1 MKRKLLPLLLALC
14 MLLTA
19 CGRKPSGDPV
29 QPDGQSQPG
38 REQQAQDQT
47 PSEDGFSTSVSGR
60 VEDPE
65 GLATEEQKQLMI
77 RLLTDWYTDIAL
89 FDQPQLDALFS
100 DEKDAA
106 MHEASIR
113 TLTAIRQQ
121 ALTDLR
127 MRDVD
132 FVLTVTK
139 AEPSSEE
146 DAAEGQIHIEADE
159 TTVMHFAA
167 TPDVDSKM
175 YDVPH
180 IFELVPAAD
189 GSWLIKHHEADDNPY
204 FSLTYEEGASV
215 DGRIQQLLRAI
226 ERRQLQRQETVQV
239 TLRCDHPYDR
249 AAAEQYMRQYDHQR
263 NDRWYAYDDVGGNC
277 MNFGSQVLLAGGIPM
292 DEEGGSKWFWRS
304 RNDLDLSWINVG
316 RFYSYARENRG
327 YGLVAD
333 TEANYYTGEVG
344 DILILGPDGGHNHT
358 TVISGIVRNAAGETV
373 DYLLCS
379 NTTNYTD
386 FPAGAYYYTSHRLIK
401 IYGWNESAPDG
412 TQ

>member
-1 MKRKLLPLLLALC
+1 MTKRVLALLLAAC
-14 MLLTA
+14 MLLPALTA
-19 CGRKPSGDPV
+19 CGGDKQPENNTPQVSG
-29 QPDGQSQPG
+29 
-38 REQQAQDQT
+38 QDQPQT
-47 PSEDGFSTSVSGR
+47 PENDGFSTSVGGR
-60 VEDPE
+60 VEDTE
-65 GLATEEQKQLMI
+65 GLVTEEQKQLMT
-77 RLLTDWYTDIAL
+77 RLLTDWYTDLAL
-89 FDQPQLDALFS
+89 FDEPQLGGLFA

-106 MHEASIR
+106 MHEASIS

-127 MRDVD
+127 MRDVNY
-132 FVLTVTK
+132 VLTVTK
-139 AEPSSEE
+139 AEPSIEE
-146 DAAEGQIHIEADE
+146 DAAEGQVHIEADE

-180 IFELVPAAD
+180 IFELVPTED
-189 GSWLIKHHEADDNPY
+189 GGWLIRHHEADDNPY
-204 FSLTYEEGASV
+204 VSRTYEEGAAV
-215 DGRIQQLLRAI
+215 DGRLQQLLRAI
-226 ERRQLQRQETVQV
+226 ERRSLQRQETVQV
-239 TLRCDHPYDR
+239 TLTCDHPYDR

-292 DEEGGSKWFWRS
+292 DEEGGSKWFWRGQ
-304 RNDLDLSWINVG
+304 NDLDLSWINVG

-333 TEANYYTGEVG
+333 TEANYYTGGVG

-358 TVISGIVRNAAGETV
+358 TVISGIVRNELGETV

-401 IYGWNESAPDG
+401 IYGWNDMPVE
-412 TQ
+412 

>member
-1 MKRKLLPLLLALC
+1 MTKRVLALLLAAC
-14 MLLTA
+14 MLLPVLTA
-19 CGRKPSGDPV
+19 CGGDKKPENNTPQVSGQN
-29 QPDGQSQPG
+29 QPQMP
-38 REQQAQDQT
+38 EN
-47 PSEDGFSTSVSGR
+47 DGFSTSVGGR
-60 VEDPE
+60 VEDTE
-65 GLATEEQKQLMI
+65 GLVTEEQKQLMT
-77 RLLTDWYTDIAL
+77 RLLTDWYTDLAL
-89 FDQPQLDALFS
+89 FDEPQLGGLFA

-106 MHEASIR
+106 MHEASIS

-127 MRDVD
+127 MRDVNY
-132 FVLTVTK
+132 VLTVTK
-139 AEPSSEE
+139 AEPSIEE
-146 DAAEGQIHIEADE
+146 DAAEGQVHIEADE

-180 IFELVPAAD
+180 IFELVPTED
-189 GSWLIKHHEADDNPY
+189 GGWLIRHHEADDNPY
-204 FSLTYEEGASV
+204 FSLTYQEGLAQ
-215 DGRIQQLLRAI
+215 DERLPQLLRAI
-226 ERRQLQRQETVQV
+226 QRRQLQRQETVQV
-239 TLRCDHPYDR
+239 TLTSDHPYDR
-249 AAAEQYMRQYDHQR
+249 AAAERYMRQYDHQR
-263 NDRWYAYDDVGGNC
+263 SSQWYAYDDVGGNC

-292 DEEGGSKWFWRS
+292 DEEGGSKWFWRGQ
-304 RNDLDLSWINVG
+304 NDLDLSWINVG

-333 TEANYYTGEVG
+333 TEANYYTGGVG

-358 TVISGIVRNAAGETV
+358 TVISGIVRNELGETV

-401 IYGWNESAPDG
+401 IYGWNDMPVE
-412 TQ
+412 

>member
-1 MKRKLLPLLLALC
+1 MTKRVLALLLAAC
-14 MLLTA
+14 MLLPALTA
-19 CGRKPSGDPV
+19 CGGDKPPENNTPQVSG
-29 QPDGQSQPG
+29 
-38 REQQAQDQT
+38 QDQPQT
-47 PSEDGFSTSVSGR
+47 PENDGFSTSVGGR
-60 VEDPE
+60 VEDTE
-65 GLATEEQKQLMI
+65 GLVTEEQKQLMT
-77 RLLTDWYTDIAL
+77 RLLTDWYTDLAL
-89 FDQPQLDALFS
+89 FDEPQLGGLFA

-127 MRDVD
+127 MRDVNY
-132 FVLTVTK
+132 VLTVTK
-139 AEPSSEE
+139 AEPSIEE
-146 DAAEGQIHIEADE
+146 DAAEGQVHIEADE

-180 IFELVPAAD
+180 IFELVPTED
-189 GSWLIKHHEADDNPY
+189 GGWLIKHHEADDNPY
-204 FSLTYEEGASV
+204 FSLTYEEGAAV
-215 DGRIQQLLRAI
+215 DGRLQQLLRAI
-226 ERRQLQRQETVQV
+226 ERRSLQRQETVQV
-239 TLRCDHPYDR
+239 TLTCDHPYDR

-292 DEEGGSKWFWRS
+292 DEEGGSKWFWRGQ
-304 RNDLDLSWINVG
+304 NDLDLSWINVG

-333 TEANYYTGEVG
+333 TEANYYTGGVG

-358 TVISGIVRNAAGETV
+358 TVISGIVRNELGETV

-379 NTTNYTD
+379 NTTNYTN

-401 IYGWNESAPDG
+401 IYGWNDMPVE
-412 TQ
+412 

>member
-1 MKRKLLPLLLALC
+1 MTKRVLALLLAAC
-14 MLLTA
+14 MLLPALTA
-19 CGRKPSGDPV
+19 CGGDKQPENNTPQVSG
-29 QPDGQSQPG
+29 
-38 REQQAQDQT
+38 QDQPQT
-47 PSEDGFSTSVSGR
+47 PENDGFSTSVGGR
-60 VEDPE
+60 VEDTE
-65 GLATEEQKQLMI
+65 GLVTEEQKQLMT
-77 RLLTDWYTDIAL
+77 RLLTDWYTDLAL
-89 FDQPQLDALFS
+89 FDEPQLGGLFA

-106 MHEASIR
+106 MHEASIS

-127 MRDVD
+127 MRDVNY
-132 FVLTVTK
+132 VLTVTK
-139 AEPSSEE
+139 AEPSIEE
-146 DAAEGQIHIEADE
+146 DAAEGQVHIEADE

-180 IFELVPAAD
+180 IFELVPTED
-189 GSWLIKHHEADDNPY
+189 GGWLIRHHEADDNPY
-204 FSLTYEEGASV
+204 FSLTYEEGAAV
-215 DGRIQQLLRAI
+215 DGRLQQLLRAI
-226 ERRQLQRQETVQV
+226 ERRSLQRQETVQV
-239 TLRCDHPYDR
+239 TLTCDHPYDR
-249 AAAEQYMRQYDHQR
+249 AAAEQYMRQYDHRR

-292 DEEGGSKWFWRS
+292 DEEGGSKWYWHGQ
-304 RNDLDLSWINVG
+304 NTLDLSWINVG

-333 TEANYYTGEVG
+333 TEANYYTGQVG

-358 TVISGIVRNAAGETV
+358 TVISGIVRNEAGETV

>member
-1 MKRKLLPLLLALC
+1 MTKRVLALLLAAC
-14 MLLTA
+14 MLLPALTA
-19 CGRKPSGDPV
+19 CGGDKQPENNTPQVSG
-29 QPDGQSQPG
+29 
-38 REQQAQDQT
+38 QDQPQT
-47 PSEDGFSTSVSGR
+47 PENDGFSTSVGGR
-60 VEDPE
+60 VEDTE
-65 GLATEEQKQLMI
+65 GLVTEEQKQLMT
-77 RLLTDWYTDIAL
+77 RLLTDWYTDLAL
-89 FDQPQLDALFS
+89 FDEPQLGGLFA

-106 MHEASIR
+106 MHEASIS

-127 MRDVD
+127 MRDVNY
-132 FVLTVTK
+132 VLTVTK
-139 AEPSSEE
+139 AEPSIEE
-146 DAAEGQIHIEADE
+146 DAAEGQVHIEADE

-180 IFELVPAAD
+180 IFELVPTED
-189 GSWLIKHHEADDNPY
+189 GGWLIRHHEADDNPY
-204 FSLTYEEGASV
+204 FSLTYEEGAAV
-215 DGRIQQLLRAI
+215 DGRLQQLLRAI
-226 ERRQLQRQETVQV
+226 ERRSLQRQETVQV
-239 TLRCDHPYDR
+239 TLTCDHPYDR

-292 DEEGGSKWFWRS
+292 DEEGGSKWFWRGQ
-304 RNDLDLSWINVG
+304 NDLDLSWINVG

-333 TEANYYTGEVG
+333 TEANYYTGGVG

-358 TVISGIVRNAAGETV
+358 TVISGIVRNELGETM

-401 IYGWNESAPDG
+401 IYGWNDMPVE
-412 TQ
+412 

>member
-1 MKRKLLPLLLALC
+1 MKRKLFALLLAFC
-14 MLLTA
+14 MLLTMLTA
-19 CGRKPSGDPV
+19 CGGAQPEAKPQEND
-29 QPDGQSQPG
+29 QSQ
-38 REQQAQDQT
+38 QQT
-47 PSEDGFSTSVSGR
+47 PPDESFFTSVSGR
-60 VEDPE
+60 VEDPD
-65 GLATEEQKQLMI
+65 GLLTEEQKQLLI
-77 RLLTDWYTDIAL
+77 RLLNDWYTDIAL
-89 FDQPQLDALFS
+89 FDEPQMDALFT

-127 MRDVD
+127 MKDVD
-132 FVLTVTK
+132 YTLTVTK
-139 AEPSSEE
+139 AEPSAEE

-167 TPDVDSKM
+167 TPDVDSRM

-180 IFELVPAAD
+180 IFELVPSDD
-189 GSWLIKHHEADDNPY
+189 GGWLIKHHEADDNPF
-204 FSLTYEEGASV
+204 FSLTYEEGTAA
-215 DGRIQQLLRAI
+215 DARLPQLLRAI

-239 TLRCDHPYDR
+239 TLTCDHPYDR

-263 NDRWYAYDDVGGNC
+263 NDRWHAYDDVGGNC

-292 DEEGGSKWFWRS
+292 DEEGGSKWFWRGQ
-304 RNDLDLSWINVG
+304 NDLDLSWINVG

-327 YGLVAD
+327 YGLAAD

-358 TVISGIVRNAAGETV
+358 TVISGIVRNEAGETV

-386 FPAGAYYYTSHRLIK
+386 FPAGAYYYTSHRLVK
-401 IYGWNESAPDG
+401 IYGWNDMPAEQN
-412 TQ
+412 T

>member
-1 MKRKLLPLLLALC
+1 MKRKLLPLLLMLC
-14 MLLTA
+14 MLLAA
-19 CGRKPSGDPV
+19 CGQKPSDGNSGT
-29 QPDGQSQPG
+29 DGQPQPG
-38 REQQAQDQT
+38 QSQQAQDQT
-47 PSEDGFSTSVSGR
+47 PSDDGFSTSVGGR

-65 GLATEEQKQLMI
+65 GLVTEEQKQLMT

-89 FDQPQLDALFS
+89 FDQPQLGGLFS
-100 DEKDAA
+100 DEKEAA

-139 AEPSSEE
+139 GSPSTEE
-146 DAAEGQIHIEADE
+146 DAVEGQIHIEADE

-167 TPDVDSKM
+167 TSDVDSKM

-180 IFELVPAAD
+180 IFELAPTAD
-189 GSWLIKHHEADDNPY
+189 GGWLIKHHEADDNPY
-204 FSLTYEEGASV
+204 FSLTYEEGAAV
-215 DGRIQQLLRAI
+215 DGRLQQLLRAI

-239 TLRCDHPYDR
+239 TLTCDHPYDR
-249 AAAEQYMRQYDHQR
+249 AAAESYMRQYDHQR

-292 DEEGGSKWFWRS
+292 DEQGGSKWYWHGQ
-304 RNDLDLSWINVG
+304 NTLDLSWINVG

-358 TVISGIVRNAAGETV
+358 TVISGIIRNAAGETV

-401 IYGWNESAPDG
+401 IYGWNDIPVE
-412 TQ
+412 

>member
-1 MKRKLLPLLLALC
+1 MTKRVLALLLAAC
-14 MLLTA
+14 MLLPALTA
-19 CGRKPSGDPV
+19 CGGDKQPENNTPQVSG
-29 QPDGQSQPG
+29 
-38 REQQAQDQT
+38 QDQPQT
-47 PSEDGFSTSVSGR
+47 PENDGFSTSVGGR
-60 VEDPE
+60 VEDTE
-65 GLATEEQKQLMI
+65 GLVTEEQKQLMT
-77 RLLTDWYTDIAL
+77 RLLTDWYTDLAL
-89 FDQPQLDALFS
+89 FDEPQLGGLFA

-106 MHEASIR
+106 MHEASIS

-127 MRDVD
+127 MRDVNY
-132 FVLTVTK
+132 VLTVTK
-139 AEPSSEE
+139 AEPSIEE
-146 DAAEGQIHIEADE
+146 DAAEGQVHIEADE

-180 IFELVPAAD
+180 IFELVPTED
-189 GSWLIKHHEADDNPY
+189 GGWLIRHHEADDNPY
-204 FSLTYEEGASV
+204 FSLTYEEGAAV
-215 DGRIQQLLRAI
+215 DGRLQQLLRAI
-226 ERRQLQRQETVQV
+226 ERRSLQRQETVQV
-239 TLRCDHPYDR
+239 TLMCDHPYDR

-292 DEEGGSKWFWRS
+292 DEEGGSKWFWRGQ
-304 RNDLDLSWINVG
+304 NDLDLSWINVG

-333 TEANYYTGEVG
+333 TEANYYTGGVG

-358 TVISGIVRNAAGETV
+358 TVISGIVRNELGETV

-401 IYGWNESAPDG
+401 IYGWNDMPVE
-412 TQ
+412 

>member
-1 MKRKLLPLLLALC
+1 MTKRVLALLLAAC
-14 MLLTA
+14 MLLPALTA
-19 CGRKPSGDPV
+19 CGGDKQPENNTPQVSG
-29 QPDGQSQPG
+29 
-38 REQQAQDQT
+38 QDQPQT
-47 PSEDGFSTSVSGR
+47 PENDGFSTSVGGR
-60 VEDPE
+60 VEDTE
-65 GLATEEQKQLMI
+65 GLVTEEQKQLMT
-77 RLLTDWYTDIAL
+77 RLLTDWYTDLAL
-89 FDQPQLDALFS
+89 FDEPQLGGLFA

-106 MHEASIR
+106 MHEASIS

-127 MRDVD
+127 MRDVNY
-132 FVLTVTK
+132 VLTVTK
-139 AEPSSEE
+139 AEPSIEE
-146 DAAEGQIHIEADE
+146 DAAEGQVHIEADE

-180 IFELVPAAD
+180 IFELVPTED
-189 GSWLIKHHEADDNPY
+189 GGWLIRHHEADDNPY
-204 FSLTYEEGASV
+204 FSLTYEEGAAV
-215 DGRIQQLLRAI
+215 DGRLQQLLRAI
-226 ERRQLQRQETVQV
+226 ERRSLQRQETVQV
-239 TLRCDHPYDR
+239 TLTCDHSYDR

-292 DEEGGSKWFWRS
+292 DEEGGSKWFWRGQ
-304 RNDLDLSWINVG
+304 NDLDLSWINVG

-333 TEANYYTGEVG
+333 TEANYYTGGVG

-358 TVISGIVRNAAGETV
+358 TVISGIVRNELGETV

-401 IYGWNESAPDG
+401 IYGWNDMPVE
-412 TQ
+412 

>member
-1 MKRKLLPLLLALC
+1 MKRKLLPLLLMLC

-19 CGRKPSGDPV
+19 CGQKPTDPM
-29 QPDGQSQPG
+29 QTDGQPQPG
-38 REQQAQDQT
+38 QGQQAQDQT
-47 PSEDGFSTSVSGR
+47 PPDDGFSTSVGGR

-65 GLATEEQKQLMI
+65 GLVTEEQKQMMT

-89 FDQPQLDALFS
+89 FDQPQLGGLFA

-127 MRDVD
+127 MRDVNY
-132 FVLTVTK
+132 VLTVTK
-139 AEPSSEE
+139 AEPSIEE
-146 DAAEGQIHIEADE
+146 DAAEGQVHIEADE

-180 IFELVPAAD
+180 IFELVPTED
-189 GSWLIKHHEADDNPY
+189 GGWLIKHHEADDNPY
-204 FSLTYEEGASV
+204 FSLTYEEGAAV
-215 DGRIQQLLRAI
+215 DGRLQQLLRAI
-226 ERRQLQRQETVQV
+226 ERRSLQRQETVQV
-239 TLRCDHPYDR
+239 TLTCDHPYDR

-277 MNFGSQVLLAGGIPM
+277 MNFGSQVLLTGGIPM
-292 DEEGGSKWFWRS
+292 DEEGGSKWFWRGQ
-304 RNDLDLSWINVG
+304 NDLDLSWINVG

-333 TEANYYTGEVG
+333 TEANYYTGGVG

-358 TVISGIVRNAAGETV
+358 TVISGIVRNELGETV

-401 IYGWNESAPDG
+401 IYGWNDMPVE
-412 TQ
+412 